1 MRLQTPY
8 KIRILPRKLYLKA
21 KQRCHEVQSR
31 GANRFSD
38 EAVFGELEFSG
49 FAGFS
54 WGLLRVPDGEASRKA
69 GCGKSARPV

>member
-21 KQRCHEVQSR
+21 KQWRHEVQSR
-31 GANRFSD
+31 GTNRFSD
-38 EAVFGELEFSG
+38 EVVIGELEFSG

-54 WGLLRVPDGEASRKA
+54 
-69 GCGKSARPV
+69 